1 MNRAVFLDRDGVVT
15 ADVHLLTTAEQ
26 LLLLPGVPAALRSL
40 KDAGFLLL
48 LVTNQTV
55 VARGLITEG
64 QLDQIHQRLQAMLQA
79 AGAPPMDG
87 IYVCPHHPRATLA
100 EYRVACD
107 CRKPRAGLLRRAAK
121 EWNLHLPGCFMIG
134 DRITDIAAGAQAG
147 CRTVLVETG
156 QHLAPA
162 IETVEPVDLK
172 TVPDWACA
180 DLSAAVRWIR
190 EAQ

>member
-26 LLLLPGVPAALRSL
+26 LRLLPGVPAALRSL

-55 VARGLITEG
+55 VARGLITEA

-100 EYRVACD
+100 GYRVACD
-107 CRKPRAGLLRRAAK
+107 CRKPRAGLLRQAAK
-121 EWNLHLPGCFMIG
+121 EWSLHLPGCYMIG
-134 DRITDIAAGAQAG
+134 DRLTDIAAGAHAG

-162 IETVEPVDLK
+162 IETVEPVDL
-172 TVPDWACA
+172 TIVPDWACA

>member
-15 ADVHLLTTAEQ
+15 EDVHLLTTAKQ
-26 LLLLPGVPAALRSL
+26 LRLLPGVPAALRSL
-40 KDAGFLLL
+40 KDSGYLLL

-55 VARGLITEG
+55 VARGLITEA
-64 QLDQIHQRLQAMLQA
+64 QLDQIHQQLQTALQA
-79 AGAPPMDG
+79 AGAPRLDG

-121 EWNLHLPGCFMIG
+121 EWDLHLPGCFIIG
-134 DRITDIAAGAQAG
+134 DRLTDIAAGAQAG

-156 QHLAPA
+156 QHLAAP
-162 IETVEPVDLK
+162 IETVEPLDA
-172 TVPDWACA
+172 TVRPNWTCA
-180 DLSAAVRWIR
+180 DLLKATHWIK